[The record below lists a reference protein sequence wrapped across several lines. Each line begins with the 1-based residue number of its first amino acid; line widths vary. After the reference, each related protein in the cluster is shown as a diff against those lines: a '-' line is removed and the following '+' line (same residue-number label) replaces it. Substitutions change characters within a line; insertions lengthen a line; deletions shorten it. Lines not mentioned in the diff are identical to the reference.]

1 MASKSETMSVPGLE
15 KLFEDFLR
23 TSCETF
29 QALETEF
36 GFGGLKKHFL
46 GGDFPYSVLQSE
58 KLPTFITHHVQN
70 SHAWKQLAEL
80 YDFAVNGI
88 ATNEDTMYVATNAAE
103 ILSLAS
109 YDECRMHHA
118 WERLVWQAD
127 GRHGLDNG
135 YPMEYQKLAY
145 LADVDIRTVRNAVS
159 AGQLVSSKTQGT
171 DFVENESARK
181 WLSGRRG
188 FKPTVYAGQTEV
200 SLANVNS
207 PIAFGA
213 ILKAQRARIVEAG
226 GTLATQHPALTEPVI
241 NTLESGVFD
250 LSLNMINPVADY
262 YQIER
267 KQFLSSVMRT
277 FFPEQLAA
285 IQSLSSLK

>member
-1 MASKSETMSVPGLE
+1 MATKPETMTIPSLE
-15 KLFEDFLR
+15 NLFKDYVR
-23 TSCETF
+23 TALETF
-29 QALETEF
+29 QAMEGEF
-36 GFGGLKKHFL
+36 GFGGLVKHFL
-46 GGDFPYSVLQSE
+46 GGDYPRSLFHSENLPKFVARHIQS
-58 KLPTFITHHVQN
+58 

-80 YDFAVNGI
+80 YEFAINGL
-88 ATNEDTMYVATNAAE
+88 ASDEDTMYIATNAAE

-109 YDECRMHHA
+109 FDKFSMHYA

-135 YPMEYQKLAY
+135 YPLEYQKLAY

-159 AGQLVSSKTQGT
+159 AGQLVSSKTQGI

-181 WLSGRRG
+181 WLLGRRG

-200 SLANVNS
+200 SLSSVNS
-207 PIAFGA
+207 PTTFGV
-213 ILKAQRARIVEAG
+213 ILKAQRARIVESG
-226 GTLATQHPALTEPVI
+226 GALSTQHPALTEPVL

-285 IQSLSSLK
+285 IQSLSSLE

>member
-1 MASKSETMSVPGLE
+1 MASKSETMTVPSLE
-15 KLFEDFLR
+15 KLFEDYVR
-23 TSCETF
+23 TAHETF
-29 QALETEF
+29 QAMEVEF
-36 GFGGLKKHFL
+36 GFGGLVKQFL
-46 GGDFPYSVLQSE
+46 GGDYPRSIFHSE
-58 KLPTFITHHVQN
+58 NLPKFVSLHIQN

-80 YDFAVNGI
+80 YEFAINGL
-88 ATNEDTMYVATNAAE
+88 ASDEDTMYVATNAAE

-109 YDECRMHHA
+109 YDQFSMHHA

-171 DFVENESARK
+171 DFIENESARK

-226 GTLATQHPALTEPVI
+226 GTLTTQHPALTETVL
-241 NTLESGVFD
+241 NTLETGVFD

-285 IQSLSSLK
+285 IQSLSGLN